1 MANNLFRIFTL
12 FPEIFPGALNYSIT
26 GEALKKGLWQL
37 ETVNIRDFAND
48 KHKTVDDIPFGGGSG
63 MVIKPD
69 IIANALEQTL
79 KQTLKNQ
86 LSNTK
91 SKPKIIYLSP
101 RGQKFNQNKAIELAK
116 YLEQNQEI
124 NLLCGRYEGID
135 QRVIDYFD
143 IEELSIGDYIIT
155 GGEISALVVIDAII
169 RNLPNVLGAKESLA
183 EESFGNG
190 EHSQFR
196 NLLEYP
202 HYTRPANWRN
212 IEVPK
217 ILTSGHHQK
226 IKEWRLEQAISITK
240 NRREDLYQKFIDN
253 LKK

>member
-26 GEALKKGLWQL
+26 GKALKKGLWQL
-37 ETVNIRDFAND
+37 ETVNIRDFTND
-48 KHKTVDDIPFGGGSG
+48 KHKTVDDIPFGGGNG
-63 MVIKPD
+63 MVMKPD
-69 IIANALEQTL
+69 IIASALEKTL
-79 KQTLKNQ
+79 ETSPENQ
-86 LSNTK
+86 PNNTK

-101 RGQKFNQNKAIELAK
+101 RGQKFNQDKAIELAK

-155 GGEISALVVIDAII
+155 GGEISAIVVIDAII
-169 RNLPNVLGAKESLA
+169 RNLPNILGAEESLN

-190 EHSQFR
+190 ENSQFR

-202 HYTRPANWRN
+202 HYTRPANWRSL
-212 IEVPK
+212 EVPK

-226 IKEWRLEQAISITK
+226 IREWRLEQAITITK
-240 NRREDLYQKFIDN
+240 ERRGDLYQKFIDN

>member
-12 FPEIFPGALNYSIT
+12 FPEIFPGALGYSIT
-26 GEALKKGLWQL
+26 GEALKNGLWNL

-48 KHKTVDDIPFGGGSG
+48 KHKTVDDVPFGGGSG
-63 MVIKPD
+63 MVMKPD
-69 IIANALEQTL
+69 IIANALEKTL
-79 KQTLKNQ
+79 KDQ
-86 LSNTK
+86 LYNSK
-91 SKPKIIYLSP
+91 LKPKIIYLSP
-101 RGQKFNQNKAIELAK
+101 RGQKFNQDKAIELAK

-155 GGEISALVVIDAII
+155 GGEISAIVVIDAIT
-169 RNLPNVLGAKESLA
+169 RNLANVLGAKESLA

-190 EHSQFR
+190 ENSQFR

-212 IEVPK
+212 MEVPQ
-217 ILTSGHHQK
+217 ILTSGHHKK
-226 IKEWRLEQAISITK
+226 IREWRLEQAISITR
-240 NRREDLYQKFIDN
+240 NRRKDLYQKF
-253 LKK
+253 LKEK